1 MKRLILLALLVA
13 VCGGCRS
20 TYVITLNN
28 GSQITAKGK
37 PKYDSDKG
45 TLFYTDAVG
54 QKQQLSITRVRN
66 YQPQGWKGSQFID

>member
-28 GSQITAKGK
+28 GSQITSKGK

-45 TLFYTDAVG
+45 TVFYTDAAG
-54 QKQQLSITRVRN
+54 QPQKLSITRVREIRPQN
-66 YQPQGWKGSQFID
+66 YKGGQFIQ